1 MRRSVIGATKMN
13 RLIRATA
20 VSVALISG
28 TFSQI
33 FAQPL
38 LQPAPLNKDFTN
50 WQTSSQNP
58 LKNQPNQQTMMLQ
71 QKGNAPA
78 FGYIPGPVDVSRLFG
93 VDVQYNK
100 NVRMLLAAPLS
111 YDLRSLG
118 YVSPVKDQGSCG
130 SCWTFGTFGALES
143 WMLKNGKGVW
153 DFSEEHLKDFHGF
166 DWTPCAGGNEYMS
179 TAYLS
184 RWCGPLN
191 ELDDPYYPDE
201 IKRPTLGSI
210 QNKLASEMIFSTSAN
225 IKNAL
230 MNFGAGYVTMYYT
243 ASSYDAA
250 TNTYYYSG
258 ASANNHAVTLVGWD
272 DNKTVAKTRTKGAW
286 LIKNSW
292 GPSWGD
298 QGYFWISYND
308 RKAAKYAVFFQVTDT
323 TTYTG
328 NYQHDPLGYVT
339 SVGYGTS
346 TTAWGGNVFTAKG
359 NEDLIAV
366 GFHAVNQNMSYEID
380 VYHSF
385 NGATF
390 SNLLGT
396 TTGIM
401 NAGYQT
407 VTLPSRVSLT
417 KGDTF
422 GIVVKFSGS
431 TYPVPMEDSVAGY
444 SSAAKASPG
453 ESFVSNNGT
462 TFSDLTASF
471 PHANVCIKGFTVTR
485 DQPPKANDDTVSTN
499 TNKPVTVNVLS
510 NDFDPDG
517 DTIRITTIS
526 SPPHGTAVVANDSSI
541 TYTPA
546 ADWSGSDTVLYT
558 INDGKG
564 LSATASLVVIVLP
577 FSNAP
582 VITSIPPAGAT
593 EHVQWVYLPT
603 ATNPTNGVLTWSL
616 LNAPAGMTID
626 PAGGMITW
634 TPGES
639 VPSSG
644 LVTLK
649 VSNDQTPPLSGSQ
662 LFTISVT
669 PINDPPMITSIA
681 PTSAIEHVQYS
692 YLPTAI
698 DPENNA
704 LAWSISGAPAGMIVN
719 QSTGL
724 ITWTPGEG
732 VSTSGPMTLMVA
744 DNGVPPQ
751 SARQTFTISVTPV
764 NDPPVI
770 TSTAPTTAME
780 GVTYSYKPSAVDPEN
795 GIVTWSLATSP
806 MGMTIDPATGTISW
820 TPVKGVLTSG
830 TITLV
835 VTDNGAPPLSAQQVF
850 TIIVTPATSSWTGKD
865 IGSVGIAGSYSLSS
879 GTFIVAGSGA
889 DIWNTADA
897 FQFVYKTLSGNGEI
911 IAQVASVQNTDGWA
925 KAGVMIRESLTAGS
939 KHAMMVMT
947 PINGAAFQRRTSTNG
962 TSYNTQTAGIAAPYW
977 VRLVRS
983 GTTFTGYCSS
993 NGSTWTKVGSAT
1005 VSMATNVYIGL
1016 SVTAHNNSKLCT
1028 SLISAVT
1035 TSGTVN

>member
-1 MRRSVIGATKMN
+1 
-13 RLIRATA
+13 
-20 VSVALISG
+20 
-28 TFSQI
+28 
-33 FAQPL
+33 
-38 LQPAPLNKDFTN
+38 
-50 WQTSSQNP
+50 
-58 LKNQPNQQTMMLQ
+58 MLQ
-71 QKGNAPA
+71 QKGTAPST

-100 NVRMLLAAPLS
+100 TVRMLLAAPAT
-111 YDLRSLG
+111 YDLRSMG

-166 DWTPCAGGNEYMS
+166 DPTPCVGGNEYMS

-191 ELDDPYYPDE
+191 EIDDPYFPDE
-201 IKRPTLGSI
+201 IKRPTLGSL
-210 QNKLASEMIFSTSAN
+210 QNKLTSEMIFSTTAN

-230 MNFGAGYVTMYYT
+230 MNYGAGDVTMYYT
-243 ASSYDAA
+243 ASSYNAT

-258 ASANNHAVTLVGWD
+258 NSSPNHAVTLVGWD
-272 DNKTVAKTRTKGAW
+272 DNKTVAHTSIKGAW

-298 QGYFWISYND
+298 QGYFWVSYND
-308 RKAAKYAVFFQVTDT
+308 KKAVKYAVFFQVTDT

-328 NYQHDPLGYVT
+328 NYQYDPLGYVI

-346 TTAWGGNVFTAKG
+346 TTAWGANVFTAKG
-359 NEDLIAV
+359 NEDLLAV
-366 GFHAVNQNMSYEID
+366 GFHAVAQNMSYQID

-385 NGATF
+385 NGTTF

-396 TTGIM
+396 TAGTV
-401 NAGYQT
+401 NAGYQIF
-407 VTLPSRVSLT
+407 TLPSKVFLT

-444 SSAAKASPG
+444 SSAAKANHG

-462 TFSDLTASF
+462 TFTDLTASF
-471 PHANVCIKGFTVTR
+471 PHANVCIKGFTVIR

-499 TNKPVTVNVLS
+499 TNRPVTVNVLA

-546 ADWSGSDTVLYT
+546 ADWSGSDTVVYT
-558 INDGKG
+558 IGDGKG
-564 LSATASLVVIVLP
+564 QSATASLVVTVLP
-577 FSNAP
+577 LSNAP
-582 VITSIPPAGAT
+582 VITSLPPGGAT

-616 LNAPAGMTID
+616 SNEPAGMTID
-626 PAGGMITW
+626 PASGMITW
-634 TPGES
+634 TPGEGIL
-639 VPSSG
+639 SSG
-644 LVTLK
+644 VVTLR

-669 PINDPPMITSIA
+669 PVNDPPVIISTA
-681 PTSAIEHVQYS
+681 PTSAIEHAQYS
-692 YLPTAI
+692 YLPAAT

-704 LAWSISGAPAGMIVN
+704 LTWSLSGAPAGMTIN

-724 ITWTPGEG
+724 ITWIPGEG
-732 VSTSGPMTLMVA
+732 VSTSGPVTLKVT

-751 SARQTFTISVTPV
+751 SAQQTVTISVTPV

-770 TSTAPTTAME
+770 TSTAPTTATE
-780 GVTYSYKPSAVDPEN
+780 GVAYSYNPSAVDPEN
-795 GIVTWSLATSP
+795 GILTWSLATAP
-806 MGMTIDPATGTISW
+806 EGMSIDPATGLITW
-820 TPVKGVLTSG
+820 TPAKGVLTSG
-830 TITLV
+830 TIALV
-835 VTDNGAPPLSAQQVF
+835 VTDNGAPPASAQQVF
-850 TIIVTPATSSWTGKD
+850 TIIATPASPSWTGKD
-865 IGSVGIAGSYSLSS
+865 IGSVGIAGGFSLSA

-911 IAQVASVQNTDGWA
+911 IAHVAGVQNTDGWA
-925 KAGVMIRESLTAGS
+925 KAGVMIRESLIAGS
-939 KHAMMVMT
+939 KHAMMAIT
-947 PINGAAFQRRTSTNG
+947 PGNGAAFQRRTATNG
-962 TSYNTQTAGIAAPYW
+962 TSYTTQTTGIAAPYW
-977 VRLVRS
+977 VRLARNGNS
-983 GTTFTGYCSS
+983 LTGYRSS

-1016 SVTAHNNSKLCT
+1016 CVTAHNNGKLCT
-1028 SLISAVT
+1028 ATISAVT